1 MRWTALALSVV
12 ALANSSAPG
21 GIVAFDPLVQEV
33 DLSGDTRTTFEV
45 SIASL
50 DTITWFNAFDI
61 VLGSDDLEIFEWK
74 WDTWSGLFD
83 DPGNVC
89 YPGPC
94 PWPMGIY
101 PSDLLVGWPLL
112 GGQLAPPLLLGSLTV
127 DAAGLAI
134 GEYAVIVDPDRD
146 GGLSIVGLRGGA
158 FESLNG
164 MGVVRVIPDPGTL
177 TLLALATM
185 GLGRLKR

>member
-1 MRWTALALSVV
+1 MAD
-12 ALANSSAPG
+12 G
-21 GIVAFDPLVQEV
+21 
-33 DLSGDTRTTFEV
+33 DLPVG
-45 SIASL
+45 
-50 DTITWFNAFDI
+50 
-61 VLGSDDLEIFEWK
+61 
-74 WDTWSGLFD
+74 
-83 DPGNVC
+83 
-89 YPGPC
+89 
-94 PWPMGIY
+94 
-101 PSDLLVGWPLL
+101 LVGGLAAV